1 MMSVWTPCAI
11 RTIKEGKK
19 MDIYRQIME
28 IIAEE
33 RKKRGKPA
41 IMKGSVIGRL
51 IRAIDAMLDYE
62 PKNAT
67 TK

>member
-1 MMSVWTPCAI
+1 
-11 RTIKEGKK
+11 
-19 MDIYRQIME
+19 MDIYRQIIE